1 MKIGQTATISWWSV
15 IALSIACAAFGVV
28 LLVAGSTIGTVPIL
42 LAVSAAAT
50 TVRNLRQSKPHRNA
64 TSE

>member
-1 MKIGQTATISWWSV
+1 MKIGQTATISWWCV

-28 LLVAGSTIGTVPIL
+28 LLVAGSTIGTVPIF

-50 TVRNLRQSKPHRNA
+50 SVRNLRQSKPHRNA